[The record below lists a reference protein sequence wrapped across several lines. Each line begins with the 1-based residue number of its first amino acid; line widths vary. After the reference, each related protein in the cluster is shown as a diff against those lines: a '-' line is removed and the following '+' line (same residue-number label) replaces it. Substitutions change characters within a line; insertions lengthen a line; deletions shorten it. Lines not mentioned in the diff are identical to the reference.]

1 MVITGASA
9 GVGRATAQA
18 FARRGAKIGLMA
30 RGIKG
35 LEATRDEVEALGGEA
50 LVLPGDIADAGYV
63 ESAAQAV
70 EDRFGP
76 IDIWINNAMTSI
88 FAEFKDITPEEYRR
102 VTDVTY
108 HGTVYG
114 TMAALKRMRPRD
126 RGSIV
131 LVGSALAYR
140 GIPLQSAYCGAKHA
154 IQGMFDSV
162 RSELL
167 HAKSNVRISM
177 VHLPAVNTPQFRWV
191 LSKLPRKAQP
201 VPPIFQ
207 PELMADAIMWAA
219 YNEKREM
226 VVGFPS
232 LKAIVGNKL
241 APAFADWYL
250 SQTGY
255 ESQMIDEPE
264 DPNRPSNLWEPVDTN
279 PGAHGVFDDRA
290 KSYSPQVWL
299 NKNKR
304 WVSLAGTGLAAVAA
318 GFMLRR

>member
-1 MVITGASA
+1 VRRFAQDGARIA
-9 GVGRATAQA
+9 L
-18 FARRGAKIGLMA
+18 IA
-30 RGIKG
+30 RGTDG
-35 LEATRDEVEALGGEA
+35 LEATAREVEEAGGEA
-50 LVLPGDIADAGYV
+50 LVLPLDVADA
-63 ESAAQAV
+63 AAV
-70 EDRFGP
+70 EAAAEATEAHFGP
-76 IDIWINNAMTSI
+76 VDIWINAA
-88 FAEFKDITPEEYRR
+88 FAGVMSRFLDMDLEDYRR

-108 HGTVYG
+108 HGQVHG
-114 TMAALKRMRPRD
+114 AMAALKRMVPRD

-154 IQGMFDSV
+154 IRGMFDSV

-255 ESQMIDEPE
+255 ESQMIDE
-264 DPNRPSNLWEPVDTN
+264 
-279 PGAHGVFDDRA
+279 
-290 KSYSPQVWL
+290 
-299 NKNKR
+299 
-304 WVSLAGTGLAAVAA
+304 
-318 GFMLRR
+318 